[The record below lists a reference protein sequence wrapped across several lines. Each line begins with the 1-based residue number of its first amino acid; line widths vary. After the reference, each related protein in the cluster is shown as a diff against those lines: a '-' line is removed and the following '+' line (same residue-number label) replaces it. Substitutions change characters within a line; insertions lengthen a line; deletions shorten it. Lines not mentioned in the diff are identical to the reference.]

1 MKYKT
6 LTENY
11 EFKRGYAR
19 GKSVVSPVLVT
30 YAFKKRSGEVR
41 IGITATKKIGNAV
54 KRNRARRVIREA
66 YQSFAPYIKG
76 KYDIIFVARG
86 KTPYV
91 KMQQIERVMKIH
103 LAQLIPGF
111 NDANNVRSG
120 SLEPV

>member
-1 MKYKT
+1 MKFDT

-19 GKSVVSPVLVT
+19 GKSAVSPLLVT
-30 YAFKKRSGEVR
+30 YAFKKRFGGVKV
-41 IGITATKKIGNAV
+41 GITTAKKIGNAV

-66 YQSFAPYIKG
+66 HRSLAPFVAG

-91 KMQQIERVMKIH
+91 KTQAVEKVMRQH
-103 LAQLIPGF
+103 LRQLIPGF
-111 NDANNVRSG
+111 NEG
-120 SLEPV
+120 K